1 MNGPRYR
8 DSSSLY
14 QTASIL
20 KVLGL
25 GGVSK
30 LAVVDVIASW
40 NSCNGQALFWVLC
53 ASCLSASAFFLFSPY
68 CNLSHLLSTS
78 YSGTGSAAFSS
89 AASGLSQLG
98 L

>member
-53 ASCLSASAFFLFSPY
+53 ASCLSASAFFLFS
-68 CNLSHLLSTS
+68 LSHLLSTS
-78 YSGTGSAAFSS
+78 YSGTGSAAPSS